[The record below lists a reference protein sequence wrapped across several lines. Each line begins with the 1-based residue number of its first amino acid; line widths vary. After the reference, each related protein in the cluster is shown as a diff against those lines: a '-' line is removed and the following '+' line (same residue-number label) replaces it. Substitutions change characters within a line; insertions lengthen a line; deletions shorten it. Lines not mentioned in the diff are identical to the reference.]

1 MKKKLLVYEKEK
13 IEEFIRKVESEKGKV
28 FPVSYLTDKNVNL
41 KYNGINDEESFV
53 LDITALVMS
62 LSERKGLQLIYESWI
77 NALNE
82 ENEDCIEY
90 CVERE
95 YLFQA
100 CELFHY
106 YFETDEV
113 DVKKDVEEKT

>member
-13 IEEFIRKVESEKGKV
+13 IEEFICKVESEKGKV
-28 FPVSYLTDKNVNL
+28 FPVSYLMDKNVNL
-41 KYNGINDEESFV
+41 KYNGINDEECFV

-82 ENEDCIEY
+82 EASIQCSVRWSVHLPYREWQWLY
-90 CVERE
+90 CLWLRWLVQI
-95 YLFQA
+95 YL
-100 CELFHY
+100 
-106 YFETDEV
+106 
-113 DVKKDVEEKT
+113 